1 MRNTL
6 RSTLGF
12 IATLVTRYTPIDLS
26 KPSLEGIFNHLRVS
40 DALTT
45 SGQPTEEQF
54 RRVRDAGFRRVIN
67 LAPHGTENALPDEAA
82 TLAGLGIEYVHI
94 PVDFRAPSEEDFAHF
109 CEAMR
114 AAEGEPV
121 WVHCAANM
129 RVSAFVYRYRRD
141 VLSENSESAA
151 RDLKKIWEPFG
162 VWKTFVAPRAE
173 RS

>member
-6 RSTLGF
+6 RTTLGF
-12 IATLVTRYTPIDLS
+12 LATLITRYTPLDLS
-26 KPSLEGIFNHLRVS
+26 RSSLDGIFNLLRIS

-45 SGQPTEEQF
+45 SGQPTEAQF

-67 LAPHGTENALPDEAA
+67 LAPHGGENALPDETS
-82 TLAGLGIEYVHI
+82 TLAALGIEYVHI
-94 PVDFRAPSEEDFAHF
+94 PVDFKAPSEDDFARF
-109 CEAMR
+109 CEAMEASR
-114 AAEGEPV
+114 GKPV

-141 VLSENSESAA
+141 VLRENAETAA

-162 VWKTFVAPRAE
+162 AWKAFVAPRE
-173 RS
+173 EQR